1 MLTQLWGCKHPERPR
16 AQGAT
21 CRHAFCP
28 ARGSCWHWPPGSV
41 CCRAPGRAP
50 WRWWQEPAV
59 EHRRLPAVHT
69 APLPSRPPPTPC
81 LTCSRLG
88 SPSAPSFLLH
98 PLGAPGRGCY
108 PACSS
113 LTQRPNMLLPSGSA
127 LATSSLLTLFPECF
141 SSFARATCS
150 LSVSGAQYSNCASL
164 GWEVYQPCSHYIP
177 K

>member
-69 APLPSRPPPTPC
+69 APLPSRRTANAVPHVLPARLPERTFLLATPARGARAR
-81 LTCSRLG
+81 LLPRLLIADPAPQYAVAVRFRPGNFKSFNSLSRVLFIFRSRYLFAIGLGRAILQLRKPWLG
-88 SPSAPSFLLH
+88 SLSAVFTLH
-98 PLGAPGRGCY
+98 
-108 PACSS
+108 S
-113 LTQRPNMLLPSGSA
+113 
-127 LATSSLLTLFPECF
+127 
-141 SSFARATCS
+141 
-150 LSVSGAQYSNCASL
+150 
-164 GWEVYQPCSHYIP
+164 
-177 K
+177 